1 MNLYFAVT
9 PLAPGSWARKK
20 WKISIK
26 SKFVNDLIG
35 SSAKVPDAAVILFK
49 TLSAAT
55 GTCGLIGLG
64 SKCCRGSTNYSV
76 RRDNCDFIIYGA
88 VI

>member
-9 PLAPGSWARKK
+9 PLAPGKLEEK
-20 WKISIK
+20 EMEDFNI

-55 GTCGLIGLG
+55 GTCGLIRPWIKMLQGVLP
-64 SKCCRGSTNYSV
+64 TIAFV
-76 RRDNCDFIIYGA
+76 ETI
-88 VI
+88 VIL